1 MASRWTAYVII
12 QMLRAT
18 LASNPC
24 SILSDE
30 SWVEVPIDVRT
41 YGQSAA
47 TRRDAE
53 RSMEVGID
61 GGRPELQL
69 ASNTLRVVR
78 PSRALIYMPRVAR
91 IGRQDNSYIS
101 M

>member
-1 MASRWTAYVII
+1 MRIASRWTAYVII

-18 LASNPC
+18 LASNPF

-30 SWVEVPIDVRT
+30 SRVEAAIDVRT

-47 TRRDAE
+47 LRRDAE
-53 RSMEVGID
+53 GSMEVGID
-61 GGRPELQL
+61 GARPELQL

-78 PSRALIYMPRVAR
+78 PLRALIYIP
-91 IGRQDNSYIS
+91 
-101 M
+101 